1 MAYQTLDV
9 ERDGPVL
16 RVWLDRPEKLN
27 AIDSTM
33 LDEVA
38 DVFGSVDT
46 DFATRVV
53 VLGGRGRSFC
63 AGADRRP
70 GGVAARPDHEPTA
83 RERRWNAQ
91 IGRRACRA
99 IEECEALTVAR
110 IHGHAL
116 GGGACFALA
125 CDFRIAAR
133 DALIR
138 YPELDLGVPL
148 SWAGV
153 PRLIQEIGAARAR
166 ELLVMCSEVDGAK
179 AEAWGMVHR
188 AVEPAALDGEVAA
201 WVDALAAKPEG
212 AVHQT
217 KTQLRAYARLL
228 TLGDVTE
235 SDGDMIDVA
244 LRDPA
249 MRARF
254 RMPDGTRED

>member
-1 MAYQTLDV
+1 MAYQTLEV

-27 AIDSTM
+27 AIDATM
-33 LDEVA
+33 LSEVA
-38 DVFGSVDT
+38 EVFRSADT

-53 VLGGRGRSFC
+53 VLGGRGRSFS

-70 GGVAARPDHEPTA
+70 GGVTAGPNHEPTA
-83 RERRWNAQ
+83 RERRWHAQ

-99 IEECEALTVAR
+99 IEDCEALTVAR
-110 IHGHAL
+110 VHGHAL

-133 DALIR
+133 DAVFR
-138 YPELDLGVPL
+138 YPEVDIGVPL
-148 SWAGV
+148 TWAGV

-166 ELLVMCSEVDGAK
+166 ELLVMCSEIDAAK
-179 AEAWGMVHR
+179 AESWGMVHR
-188 AVEPAALDGEVAA
+188 AVDPDALDAEVAA
-201 WVDALAAKPEG
+201 WVDALLAKPEG

-217 KTQLRAYARLL
+217 KTQLRGYARLL
-228 TLGDVTE
+228 TLGDATE
-235 SDGDMIDVA
+235 GDGDMIDVA

-254 RMPDGTRED
+254 RMPGGKAED

>member
-1 MAYQTLDV
+1 MAYQTLEV

-27 AIDSTM
+27 AIDATM
-33 LDEVA
+33 LGEVA
-38 DVFGSVDT
+38 EVFGSLNT

-70 GGVAARPDHEPTA
+70 GGVTAGPDHEPTA

-110 IHGHAL
+110 VHGHAL

-125 CDFRIAAR
+125 CDFRIAAS
-133 DALIR
+133 DAIFR
-138 YPELDLGVPL
+138 YPEVDVGVPL
-148 SWAGV
+148 SWGGV

-179 AEAWGMVHR
+179 AESWGMVHR
-188 AVEPAALDGEVAA
+188 AVDPDALEGEVAT
-201 WVDALAAKPEG
+201 WVEALLAKPEG

-254 RMPDGTRED
+254 RMPGGESED

>member
-1 MAYQTLDV
+1 VSYRRLEV

-16 RVWLDRPEKLN
+16 RVWLNRPEKLN
-27 AIDSTM
+27 AIDAVM

-38 DVFGSVDT
+38 QVFGAVST
-46 DFATRVV
+46 DFETRVV
-53 VLGGRGRSFC
+53 VLAGRGRSFC

-70 GGVAARPDHEPTA
+70 GGVTARPDHEPGA

-133 DALIR
+133 DAQLR
-138 YPELDLGVPL
+138 YPEVDLGVPL

-153 PRLIQEIGAARAR
+153 PRLVQEIGAARAR

-179 AEAWGMVHR
+179 AESWGMVHR
-188 AVEPAALDGEVAA
+188 AVAPGALDGEVAA
-201 WVDALAAKPEG
+201 WVDALLAKPEG

-217 KTQLRAYARLL
+217 KTQLRAYARLA

-235 SDGDMIDVA
+235 GDGDMIDVA

-254 RMPDGTRED
+254 RMGEDGGTS